1 MIVERASHNW
11 AYSEDIP
18 GSRCGPE
25 DGPWPRSY
33 QVLDE
38 QNLWRELRILA
49 KPQSSKLDPQ
59 GRYKADSI
67 NFQPSPTTKTQDRY
81 VVTQL
86 DVHGRLWTFTGVFDG
101 HLGDVTVEHVAH
113 HLPII
118 VRDFLREANEA
129 THAGKYTAESISDL
143 FTKAIIAFDDAIA
156 HDVLD
161 LFGGS
166 VDKLDNYTDAE
177 IRQTINDQHEGG
189 KNWRKARLCMYG
201 TTALVALVDPDR
213 KDLWVANLG
222 DCQAILVSPGSGV
235 KDWNIEVLTT
245 THNGDND
252 AELERVRKSHPDEP
266 ECIVDRRVLGA
277 LAPTRCFGDIPF
289 KQSPAFTRRIL
300 YNLFPGFHNTSPWEE
315 FLVRNISPPYI
326 TAEPEITHRR
336 IDGGVGG
343 ADKENGSPLTAT
355 AHNIPTS
362 RNPFKSLRS
371 SPSTTPLPR
380 FLILASDGFADLCE
394 GEGQTRIVES
404 WANGM
409 VARNPPESV
418 TDSKPGSQRDNMAL
432 RLLRRAVGGDDRLG
446 VSRVLTLEMDGA
458 WIDDTSIVVQTL

>member
-1 MIVERASHNW
+1 MS
-11 AYSEDIP
+11 
-18 GSRCGPE
+18 
-25 DGPWPRSY
+25 
-33 QVLDE
+33 L
-38 QNLWRELRILA
+38 
-49 KPQSSKLDPQ
+49 KLGLE
-59 GRYKADSI
+59 GRYKADCI

-86 DVHGRLWTFTGVFDG
+86 EVDGRLWTFTGVFDG

-129 THAGKYTAESISDL
+129 THAGNYTPESISDL
-143 FTKAIIAFDDAIA
+143 FTKAIMAFDDAIA

-177 IRQTINDQHEGG
+177 IREIMNDQHEGG
-189 KNWRKARLCMYG
+189 ANWSKARLCMYG
-201 TTALVALVDPDR
+201 TTALVALVDPDNN
-213 KDLWVANLG
+213 DLWVANLG
-222 DCQAILVSPGSGV
+222 DCQAILVTPRQDT
-235 KDWNIEVLTT
+235 KDWDIEVLTV

-252 AELERVRKSHPDEP
+252 AELARVREAHPGEL

-315 FLVRNISPPYI
+315 FLVRNITPPYI
-326 TAEPEITHRR
+326 TAEPDIVHRR
-336 IDGGVGG
+336 LDTGHSS
-343 ADKENGSPLTAT
+343 GSNSHTPLFT
-355 AHNIPTS
+355 NNLPCPRRGIKKQS
-362 RNPFKSLRS
+362 
-371 SPSTTPLPR
+371 LPR
-380 FLILASDGFADLCE
+380 FLILASDGFSDLCE
-394 GEGQTRIVES
+394 SEGQTRIIEN
-404 WANGM
+404 WANSM
-409 VARNPPESV
+409 ISRHPPESV
-418 TDSKPGSQRDNMAL
+418 TDAKPWSQQDNMAL
-432 RLLRRAVGGDDRLG
+432 RLLRRIVGGEDRFG
-446 VSRVLTLEMDGA
+446 VSRVLTLDMEGA